1 MRQKIS
7 ILPTQFILW
16 EPMLFPLNIN
26 RANQYKKTQL
36 FIGSAKR
43 ILIFFK

>member
-16 EPMLFPLNIN
+16 EPVLFPLNIN
-26 RANQYKKTQL
+26 RANLYKKTQL
-36 FIGSAKR
+36 FISGAKR